1 MEHEGVVPDMVT
13 TAKGLGGGLPIAG
26 VTARA
31 EIMDSVHAG
40 GLGGTFGGNPVSC
53 AAALGAIATIEEEGL
68 IARAQHIGQVLG
80 DGLRALQAKYPV
92 IAEVRGRGAML
103 AIELVIPGS
112 KGGIEPDAAAV
123 AKVLKHCT
131 ENGVFILSA
140 GTYGNVIRFL
150 PPLVISDA
158 LIADALAVLDAGF
171 ATL

>member
-40 GLGGTFGGNPVSC
+40 GLGGTFGGNPISC

>member
-1 MEHEGVVPDMVT
+1 
-13 TAKGLGGGLPIAG
+13 
-26 VTARA
+26 
-31 EIMDSVHAG
+31 MDSVHAG

-68 IARAQHIGQVLG
+68 IARAAHIGQVLG
-80 DGLRALQAKYPV
+80 DGLRALQVKYPV
-92 IAEVRGRGAML
+92 IAEVRGRGGML

-123 AKVLKHCT
+123 TKVIKHCT